1 MLAAAQRVALYQK
14 RQKRRKGG
22 PWEASVFVKVR
33 DGGGSDWGTGVGKEK
48 KLTGLDTEV
57 ITLG

>member
-1 MLAAAQRVALYQK
+1 MYQK